1 MSQKLKT
8 LGLVETTSKTQQK
21 NGTRRFHDPITNC
34 DYLSYSSGYI
44 RRAYTSESNFP
55 WFSSPRIHR
64 TIYQLN
70 KTRKGIF
77 ESSSGKKYECTERI
91 MIHNETDRLE
101 RLAHCVATYR
111 KNNK

>member
-21 NGTRRFHDPITNC
+21 NGTLCFHDPIMNC
-34 DYLSYSSGYI
+34 DYLSYASGYV
-44 RRAYTSESNFP
+44 RRALKATSSWYERP
-55 WFSSPRIHR
+55 VH

-70 KTRKGIF
+70 KTRKGF
-77 ESSSGKKYECTERI
+77 YEYKGKTYDTTERI
-91 MIHNETDRLE
+91 MIPNEDSRLE

-111 KNNK
+111 NNKK